1 MGLNG
6 RTAVESTVAERA
18 PIDTVRD
25 FLSAMERLDFDA
37 TVALAAPNIRWVNA
51 PITSARGKESF
62 EKACRG
68 MFKMVTR
75 FEVQYLDIHE
85 RGEGVVFTDR
95 IDTIEGGGLNMRIG
109 VKGEFKVED
118 GLVVDWVDRFSWP
131 KAIADIVKS
140 LPAIVTFRFRK

>member
-6 RTAVESTVAERA
+6 STLVEPATAERA

-25 FLSAMERLDFDA
+25 FLSSMERLDFDG
-37 TVALAAPNIRWVNA
+37 TMALAAPQIRWVNA
-51 PITSARGKESF
+51 PITTARGKQSF
-62 EKACRG
+62 KKACRG

-85 RGEGVVFTDR
+85 RGNGVVFTDR
-95 IDTIEGGGLNMRIG
+95 IDTIEGAGLKMNID
-109 VKGEFKVED
+109 VKGEFRVEN

-131 KAIADIVKS
+131 KVIGDIVKS
-140 LPAIVTFRFRK
+140 MPAIIAFRFRR